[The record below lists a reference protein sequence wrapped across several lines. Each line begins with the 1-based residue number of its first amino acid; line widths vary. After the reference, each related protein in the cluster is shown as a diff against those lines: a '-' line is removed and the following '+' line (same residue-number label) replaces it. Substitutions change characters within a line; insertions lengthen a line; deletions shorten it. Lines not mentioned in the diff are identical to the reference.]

1 MIKITYSIMNS
12 SNISH
17 HNKSNKILIPNMD
30 CPFRFPKNID
40 PRRDREPAVGCTRFE
55 MWKDGK
61 CVGDYFGMFLSELD
75 RHPTCEYYQVI
86 GRKRIPIHNRLFE
99 CFPYSDC
106 VKFMM
111 RISKRLPKLI
121 LEHPTWWPYYNTVG
135 TKEEIPKEEIPEDL
149 IEFLAEKKKEAE
161 SQHISDFFESWV
173 KVGAF
178 IDMVNEE
185 RVPTNFEEIVMLGF
199 YHVYKFG
206 KNQKINCFDISRISG
221 IYLPKVYIAYIAAVM
236 FEGRV
241 LFNHPEYKVQIASD
255 SESVSESVSG

>member
-17 HNKSNKILIPNMD
+17 HNESDKNLIPNMD

-61 CVGDYFGMFLSELD
+61 CIGDYFGMFLSELD
-75 RHPTCEYYQVI
+75 RYPTCEYYQVI

-99 CFPYSDC
+99 YFPYGDC

-111 RISKRLPKLI
+111 RVSKRLPKLI

-135 TKEEIPKEEIPEDL
+135 TKEEIPEEEIPEDL
-149 IEFLAEKKKEAE
+149 IEFLEEKKKESE

-173 KVGAF
+173 KVGTF
-178 IDMVNEE
+178 IDMVNEG
-185 RVPTNFEEIVMLGF
+185 RNPTNFEEIVMLGF

-236 FEGRV
+236 FESRV
-241 LFNHPEYKVQIASD
+241 LFNHSEYKVPIASD
-255 SESVSESVSG
+255 SKSVSESVSG